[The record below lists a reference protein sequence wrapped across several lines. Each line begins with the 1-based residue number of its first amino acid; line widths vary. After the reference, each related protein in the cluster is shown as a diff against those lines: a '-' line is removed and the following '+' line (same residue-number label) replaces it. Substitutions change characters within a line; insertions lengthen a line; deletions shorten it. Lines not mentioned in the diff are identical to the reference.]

1 MVSCCTGS
9 FRYAWFVMLLGV
21 AASQTVADDWSPP
34 GRNLA
39 LNKPYEIVTAGKS
52 DPSGWSEDKG
62 DAVQLT
68 DGEVLQQGAVVIGV
82 HAPLNED
89 GIHARVNSVCLWSSV
104 ERRVRPSG
112 T

>member
-52 DPSGWSEDKG
+52 GPSGWSEDKG

-68 DGEVLQQGAVVIGV
+68 DGEYVPANKPFG
-82 HAPLNED
+82 D
-89 GIHARVNSVCLWSSV
+89 RSMSSRYFTLTP
-104 ERRVRPSG
+104 ELSQ
-112 T
+112 